1 MISKIPVAWVK
12 AVVEGNV
19 LEDTFSSA
27 WSTIINAL
35 RGSWGSLTYDALPDE
50 ELTVQVVQSRYSGV
64 LQTTTEGAVN
74 IKLPVNS
81 VGYSHVKVQ
90 DIGSHVVTQTAEYVI
105 AEGSTN
111 LDITLYTGLKL
122 ISISGTAR
130 RL

>member
-12 AVVEGNV
+12 AVVNGNV

-27 WSTIINAL
+27 WSTVINAL
-35 RGSWGSLTYDALPDE
+35 RGSWGALTYDALPDE

-64 LQTTTEGAVN
+64 LSTTTEGDVS
-74 IKLPVNS
+74 IKLPVSS

-90 DIGSHVVTQTAEYVI
+90 AISNNVVAQTAEYVI
-105 AEGSTN
+105 AEGSTS
-111 LDITLYTGLKL
+111 LDITLYAGLKL
-122 ISISGTAR
+122 ITISGTAR